1 MPIVSSTHTV
11 GHPQVDGRRYVTEVH
26 TDSDGVVHRV
36 EYLASVGADYVAVR
50 DARAVQIADQLAEAE
65 AQALLNDGA

>member
-11 GHPQVDGRRYVTEVH
+11 GHAQVDGRRYVVETH
-26 TDSDGVVHRV
+26 TDSEGVVHSA
-36 EYLASVGADYVAVR
+36 EYLAAVGTDYAAVR

-65 AQALLNDGA
+65 AQALADDGV